1 MVYSYLNLLLHCLT
15 GDCLSTENKFI
26 CIHWYTLPYT
36 EHTGGIEM
44 NVVPVRLPDKIIEE
58 IDKMVQE
65 GFYSNRSG
73 AIRIIVTRYVL
84 EETEK
89 KKK

>member
-1 MVYSYLNLLLHCLT
+1 LEIALVWRTGLYVYIGVLHSILNQ
-15 GDCLSTENKFI
+15 
-26 CIHWYTLPYT
+26 
-36 EHTGGIEM
+36 GGIAM

-73 AIRIIVTRYVL
+73 AIRIIVTRYIL

-89 KKK
+89 KRK

>member
-1 MVYSYLNLLLHCLT
+1 
-15 GDCLSTENKFI
+15 
-26 CIHWYTLPYT
+26 
-36 EHTGGIEM
+36 M

-89 KKK
+89 KRK